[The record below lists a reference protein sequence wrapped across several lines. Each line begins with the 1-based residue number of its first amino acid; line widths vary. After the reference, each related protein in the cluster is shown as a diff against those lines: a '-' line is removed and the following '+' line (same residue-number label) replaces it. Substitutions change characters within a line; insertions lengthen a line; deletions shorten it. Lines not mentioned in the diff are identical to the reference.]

1 LFTSISSTALI
12 NWVMSPYVTKA
23 TISSADSK
31 IINLHTLNVLA
42 QEHITTVPVAALEPS
57 DRVFTT
63 LMINERKLGEAQGRV
78 SGKSVKP
85 KQLFYVHPETCQS
98 GPLSEAL
105 YGAKDITADSES
117 HTSSK
122 Q

>member
-1 LFTSISSTALI
+1 
-12 NWVMSPYVTKA
+12 M
-23 TISSADSK
+23 
-31 IINLHTLNVLA
+31 LA

-105 YGAKDITADSES
+105 YGAKNIAADSES
-117 HTSSK
+117 HRSSK